1 MIGNAFGCIY
11 LWSSEIYP
19 TIVRLVDPWNSTFL
33 TNEKRVALRL
43 IKTNWSKMNAS
54 YVIQLMLYLDES
66 GNYAEDSDYFNS
78 HVAQKNVYR
87 LVGEK
92 TLKNIIFYNQE
103 GQRYCTG
110 VMNPRCIIYWK
121 VFQAAYNLLVVVIH
135 AHLK

>member
-1 MIGNAFGCIY
+1 MIGNAFGCVY

-66 GNYAEDSDYFNS
+66 GNYEEDSLIILTVMQPRKMFI
-78 HVAQKNVYR
+78 AW
-87 LVGEK
+87 LEK
-92 TLKNIIFYNQE
+92 K
-103 GQRYCTG
+103 
-110 VMNPRCIIYWK
+110 P
-121 VFQAAYNLLVVVIH
+121 
-135 AHLK
+135 